1 MNDAG
6 PVRVGEELPL
16 DALTTYLTSTAP
28 EIGTVES
35 VRQFRGGFS
44 NLTYL
49 LQTTT
54 GEYVLRRPPHG
65 VGKGVAHDMSR
76 EHRILAALT
85 SRGVPVPRPLV
96 LCEDESV
103 IGASFYVMT
112 RLAGEI
118 LRGMPTPPPEPRTM
132 RLLSASF
139 VDSLVAIHAVGPSD
153 PAIAALGKAD
163 GYVARQISGWSKRW
177 NEARTVDLPAM
188 DALVA
193 WIAANSPPPAVAT
206 LVHND
211 YKYDNLVVDPG
222 DLSHIVGIL
231 DWEMAALG
239 DPFFDVGT
247 SLGYWV
253 EAGDHPAFRS
263 LGLGAT
269 ALPGNFTRRE
279 VWERYAEKSGRGD
292 RDPLFYYV
300 FGLFKIAVIAQQ
312 IYFRFQKGL
321 TTDARFGRLGD
332 AVKLLALTAGSA
344 IDRQS
349 IAPR

>member
-1 MNDAG
+1 MNDAR
-6 PVRVGEELPL
+6 PVRAGEELPL
-16 DALTTYLTSTAP
+16 DALTAYFASTAP
-28 EIGTVES
+28 ELGAVERIG
-35 VRQFRGGFS
+35 QFPGGFS

-49 LQTTT
+49 LHTTT
-54 GEYVLRRPPHG
+54 GDYVLRRPPRG

-76 EHRILAALT
+76 EHRILTVLT
-85 SRGVPVPRPLV
+85 ARGVPVPRPLV

-103 IGASFYVMT
+103 IGAPFYLMT
-112 RLAGEI
+112 RLDGEI
-118 LRGMPTPPPEPRTM
+118 LRAAPAPPPSPRTM

-153 PAIAALGKAD
+153 PAIAGLGKAE
-163 GYVARQISGWSKRW
+163 GYVTRQIAGWSKRW
-177 NEARTVDLPAM
+177 ADARTDDLPAM

-193 WIAANSPPPAVAT
+193 WIAANSPAPVATT

-211 YKYDNLVVDPG
+211 YKYDNLVLDPN
-222 DLSHIVGIL
+222 DLSHIIGIL

-253 EAGDHPAFRS
+253 EAGDHPAFRT

-269 ALPGNFTRRE
+269 ALPGNFTRLE
-279 VWERYAEKSGRGD
+279 LWERYIEKSGRGE

-312 IYFRFQKGL
+312 IYFRYRKGL
-321 TTDARFGRLGD
+321 TTDARFARLGE
-332 AVKLLALTAGSA
+332 AVKLLALTASSA
-344 IDRQS
+344 IERHRIS
-349 IAPR
+349 PR